1 MIEERIRKIIVDN
14 TELDESID
22 NIASDDLLREVG
34 VDSIEMITIIAT
46 IEQEF
51 SIEILDEDMV
61 DDNFMCIDNMVAFVE
76 KRIK

>member
-1 MIEERIRKIIVDN
+1 
-14 TELDESID
+14 
-22 NIASDDLLREVG
+22 
-34 VDSIEMITIIAT
+34 MITIIAT